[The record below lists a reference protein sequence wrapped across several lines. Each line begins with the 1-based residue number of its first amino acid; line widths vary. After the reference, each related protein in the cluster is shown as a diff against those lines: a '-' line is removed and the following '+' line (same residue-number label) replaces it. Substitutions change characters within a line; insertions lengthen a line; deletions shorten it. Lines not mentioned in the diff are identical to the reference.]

1 MIYSFYLYYRQ
12 ECIYY
17 SDFQRTLKPKN
28 LQAEQKLI
36 SGLLFSMRAF
46 AQKIAPAKTETIDS
60 FTTRY
65 YKLHLLQTPTG
76 YKLVLV
82 TDPGVMDQLELL
94 RFVYSDIFVPTCL
107 SDPCFEIGSTI
118 NNASFT
124 SQLNACLQ
132 STSVYAAAA
141 APISTLVTS
150 GGF

>member
-1 MIYSFYLYYRQ
+1 MVAR
-12 ECIYY
+12 
-17 SDFQRTLKPKN
+17 
-28 LQAEQKLI
+28 
-36 SGLLFSMRAF
+36 
-46 AQKIAPAKTETIDS
+46 TETIDS

-94 RFVYSDIFVPTCL
+94 RLILFGHNLCLVQIFPLCRFVYSDIFVPTCL